1 MEERGWRREGRGER
15 VEERGCWRKGGGERV
30 EERGWRREGG
40 GERVEER
47 GWRREGG
54 GERVEERGREE
65 EEEMTD
71 DLSTPVFRFFSDRVA
86 MTMETSQI
94 ITPPQTLQHP
104 RKI

>member
-1 MEERGWRREGRGER
+1 MGRREGRRGERARGGERRERNKRGAEER
-15 VEERGCWRKGGGERV
+15 VEEKR
-30 EERGWRREGG
+30 
-40 GERVEER
+40 
-47 GWRREGG
+47 
-54 GERVEERGREE
+54 REE

-71 DLSTPVFRFFSDRVA
+71 GLSTPVFWFFSDRVA

>member
-1 MEERGWRREGRGER
+1 MLE
-15 VEERGCWRKGGGERV
+15 K
-30 EERGWRREGG
+30 GWRREGG

-54 GERVEERGREE
+54 GEREEERGWRREVEERGREE

-86 MTMETSQI
+86 MTMKTSQI